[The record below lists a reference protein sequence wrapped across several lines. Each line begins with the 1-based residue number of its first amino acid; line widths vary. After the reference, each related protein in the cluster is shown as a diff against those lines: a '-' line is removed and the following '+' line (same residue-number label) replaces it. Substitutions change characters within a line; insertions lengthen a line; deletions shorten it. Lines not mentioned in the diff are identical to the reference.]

1 MHELPRG
8 HHMFARGR
16 RSPQAVFAPLWV
28 SVRGC
33 KCTHG
38 NADAETHTTFRQRH
52 RYRKRRRARDI
63 QAETHTTHTVTVV
76 ANGVL
81 TDTDTQRHIVT
92 PDIETDTHTT
102 HTVIVVTNSVLRVVI
117 GIDPVQ
123 PGLGTHAQKT

>member
-1 MHELPRG
+1 
-8 HHMFARGR
+8 MFARGR
-16 RSPQAVFAPLWV
+16 RSPEGVFAPSWV

-38 NADAETHTTFRQRH
+38 NADTETHKTFRQRH
-52 RYRKRRRARDI
+52 RSRERRRARDR
-63 QAETHTTHTVTVV
+63 QAETHKTHTVTVV

-102 HTVIVVTNSVLRVVI
+102 HTVIVVTNGVLRVVI

>member
-1 MHELPRG
+1 
-8 HHMFARGR
+8 MFARGR
-16 RSPQAVFAPLWV
+16 RSPEAVFAPLWV

-63 QAETHTTHTVTVV
+63 QADTHTTHTVTVV

-81 TDTDTQRHIVT
+81 RDTETQRHRDTETQRHPRTKT
-92 PDIETDTHTT
+92 PRPRSINCAGGAELLTETCGVALTG
-102 HTVIVVTNSVLRVVI
+102 S
-117 GIDPVQ
+117 GC
-123 PGLGTHAQKT
+123 GLS